1 MGNRQK
7 ELIEAIK
14 KDLSPAELQQFY
26 QRYNVVFERVDV
38 FRDLSVS
45 LAKTIH
51 TTYLGDDITPP
62 SQQLQHFKWCWQ
74 KVLSDFAKEGIYFK
88 QKGTLYRYFAKYFQE
103 MFYNKDNKVAEIEI
117 IVRYWKFI
125 MSYVTPKRYQDLSL
139 FITMY
144 NLMYQNLSIQ

>member
-7 ELIEAIK
+7 ELIDAIK

-45 LAKTIH
+45 LTKTIH

-88 QKGTLYRYFAKYFQE
+88 QTGTLYRYFAKYFQE
-103 MFYNKDNKVAEIEI
+103 MFYNKENKNEETEI
-117 IVRYWKFI
+117 ILRYWKFI
-125 MSYVTPKRYQDLSL
+125 MSYITPKRHQDLSL

-144 NLMYQNLSIQ
+144 KLMESNLVIQ